1 MSISRRNFIKIGGVS
16 AALLAGTNLG
26 IEAAVLG
33 KTVGADGLKL
43 PSEVYGDPLFS
54 YHADTFRN
62 LVGSEFGLQ
71 TKDFA
76 ATAVLTALKEN
87 SFVSR
92 RTLKGRQIQPAEN
105 FMLLFRISSAE
116 FKQETYTMFHPELGT
131 FDLLLVPSK
140 NDKGENLLKAVI
152 NRL

>member
-16 AALLAGTNLG
+16 AALLAGTGLG
-26 IEAAVLG
+26 IEAAVFG
-33 KTVGADGLKL
+33 KTVDAGSLNL
-43 PSEVYGDPLFS
+43 PSEVYGDTL
-54 YHADTFRN
+54 YRADTFKN
-62 LVGSEFGLQ
+62 LVGSEFNLQ
-71 TKDFA
+71 TENVA
-76 ATAVLTALKEN
+76 VTGVLTAIKEN

-92 RTLKGRQIQPAEN
+92 GNIKGKKIEPAEN
-105 FMLLFRISSAE
+105 FMLLFRVSSPELEQAN
-116 FKQETYTMFHPELGT
+116 YTMFHPELGT